1 MNIRYSQL
9 RINKESL
16 SNKTFSKH
24 NGSLIGLMLKENGKT
39 FGLIQTH
46 TNGKRGN
53 NYDN

>member
-1 MNIRYSQL
+1 MNIRYLQL
-9 RINKESL
+9 KINKESL

-24 NGSLIGLMLKENGKT
+24 NGFLIESTLKENGKT

-46 TNGKRGN
+46 MNGKRGN